1 MPPNGSFESQS
12 FNPFS
17 VNEDL
22 KDNDQDPN
30 VNFYQ
35 TQISSLDTS
44 YYIPNE
50 VKEKLENF
58 QQKSFSV
65 LHLNI
70 RSMSKSF
77 ESFRELL
84 DLCFTVCLP
93 ETWCQPHKTSNSNL
107 QIPGYLSLH
116 QTRKN
121 RRGGGLF
128 IFLPESLSYKVRDDL
143 AINSSAIKCLC
154 IEVFN
159 KNSKSIV
166 LNVAYRPP
174 NGEPNELQNHFKN
187 ILSKQEITNKELVLV
202 GDFNI
207 DLLDFN
213 ESKMVQHF
221 VNLMFRH
228 GFISTINKPTRVTRN
243 TATAIDHNITN
254 SVKNTEFKTVIIKT
268 DISDHF
274 PMFFLFTCVVNT
286 EAREEFIYKRNYSSN
301 SIETFKQK
309 QREVNWNEV
318 KQSKNTNESYAKF
331 SEICTSLYEECFPK
345 FKIRLNQ

>member
-30 VNFYQ
+30 GNFYQ

-70 RSMSKSF
+70 RSMSKNF
-77 ESFRELL
+77 KPFREFL
-84 DLCFTVCLP
+84 DSLCFTFSAICLS
-93 ETWCQPHKTSNSNL
+93 ETWCQSHETSSSNL
-107 QIPGYLSLH
+107 QIPGYVCLH

-121 RRGGGLF
+121 CRGGGLC
-128 IFLPESLSYKVRDDL
+128 IFLLESFSYKVRNDL
-143 AINSSAIKCLC
+143 AVNSSAIEYLC
-154 IEVFN
+154 VEVFN

-166 LNVAYRPP
+166 LNLVYRPP
-174 NGEPNELQNHFKN
+174 NGDRNELENHFKN
-187 ILSKQEITNKELVLV
+187 ILSKREITNKELVLV
-202 GDFNI
+202 GDFSVNV
-207 DLLDFN
+207 LDFN
-213 ESKMVQHF
+213 ESKMGQSF

-228 GFISTINKPTRVTRN
+228 GLIPTINKPTRATKN
-243 TATAIDHNITN
+243 TATAIDHIIIN
-254 SVKNTEFKTVIIKT
+254 SVINAEFKTGIIKT

-274 PMFFLFTCVVNT
+274 PIFFIFKCVVSGT
-286 EAREEFIYKRNYSSN
+286 EALEEFIYKRNYYSN
-301 SIETFKQK
+301 QIETFKQK
-309 QREVNWNEV
+309 LRQLNWSEV
-318 KQSKNTNESYAKF
+318 KQSNNANES
-331 SEICTSLYEECFPK
+331 
-345 FKIRLNQ
+345 